1 MRKKRVF
8 LIDDHKLFIEG
19 ISYLLNEKPD
29 VEVIGWAHSAEEYYE
44 MADTVKA
51 DLYLVDVNL
60 PIESG
65 MDVTKRIRKKD
76 PDARILA
83 LSMYEDSHYVEKM
96 INCGANGYMFKSASL
111 DELVKAVREESDY
124 KTYLGEEVQKVV
136 FEELGV
142 LDLYEITEKEEATN
156 TLSKREKEILSLIAN
171 DYNTEQIAEKLFI
184 SVRTVE
190 THRKNIL
197 TKTKS
202 KSLVG
207 LIKYAIREGLVSY

>member
-29 VEVIGWAHSAEEYYE
+29 LEVVGWAYSAEEYYE
-44 MADTVKA
+44 MADTVQV

-60 PIESG
+60 PVESG
-65 MDVTKRIRKKD
+65 MDVTKHIRKKD
-76 PDARILA
+76 PEARILA
-83 LSMYEDSHYVEKM
+83 LSMYEDSHFVEKM
-96 INCGANGYMFKSASL
+96 INSGANGYMFKSASL

-136 FEELGV
+136 FEEMGV
-142 LDLYEITEKEEATN
+142 LDLYENPEVEEATN

-202 KSLVG
+202 KTLVG
-207 LIKYAIREGLVSY
+207 LIKYAIREGLVNY